1 MSVHVLRVGTGQVR
15 SEKDVPITVKPQ
27 QPAPMGFGDMVERLA
42 HPIAVALKLPCLDEQ
57 QKLKAESP
65 CGKRRAYLNR
75 LGIKVG
81 IGRVATVLALLLML
95 GSVRAETNFVWIPY
109 GNTNVTAHWWTNAIP
124 TVVTNWQA
132 WQAADWNF
140 YQLWQVVNAGPQLG
154 ATNTWTGPQ
163 DHAPG
168 KLMVDGRAVSTNAFP
183 YSSGTT
189 TNPWAIIVWNSNNI
203 ALYARSTNGV
213 DKLLVTWP

>member
-1 MSVHVLRVGTGQVR
+1 
-15 SEKDVPITVKPQ
+15 
-27 QPAPMGFGDMVERLA
+27 MVERLA
-42 HPIAVALKLPCLDEQ
+42 HPIAVALKLPCLDDQ

-81 IGRVATVLALLLML
+81 IGRAVTVLALLLML

-168 KLMVDGRAVSTNAFP
+168 KLTVDGRTVSTNAFP